1 MENITVIIV
10 VILAVLVVFGGLAFL
25 IPYLVK
31 KGINLSGILSGSS
44 NVIAAADQV
53 VETLKGFFPDVE
65 AFTVIDNVIEWAARA
80 AEAAEQLYKASK
92 IEAGQRKAE
101 ATKLVYEFITAAGVT
116 IDDNMK
122 KIVDGAIEA
131 AVFALPKTHATE

>member
-10 VILAVLVVFGGLAFL
+10 EILAVLAVFGGMAFL

-31 KGINLSGILSGSS
+31 KGINISGILSGSS

-53 VETLKGFFPDVE
+53 VETLKGFFPNVE
-65 AFTVIDNVIEWAARA
+65 AFAVIDNVIEWAARA

-101 ATKLVYEFITAAGVT
+101 ATKLVYGFITAAGVT